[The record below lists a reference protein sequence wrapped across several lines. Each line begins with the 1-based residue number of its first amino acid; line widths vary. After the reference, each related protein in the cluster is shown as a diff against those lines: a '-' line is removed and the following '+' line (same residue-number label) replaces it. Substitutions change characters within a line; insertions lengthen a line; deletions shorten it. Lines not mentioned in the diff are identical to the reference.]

1 MRIPAQTRIWIA
13 VAARLRPERML
24 YQGASEGRAV
34 QVEIRPPLCFRDEGI
49 IETDKLEARR

>member
-1 MRIPAQTRIWIA
+1 MIWIA

-34 QVEIRPPLCFRDEGI
+34 QVEIRPPLQNWHGWVKMNVSDTVKEEAQTRD
-49 IETDKLEARR
+49 